1 MTYLNSDFIE
11 TQRLRNVIIR
21 WTVGAVTY
29 DLHPRYLE
37 LRIEREISLPEA
49 TAHNASEREF
59 LPGQR
64 GARVRLSLHADAALI
79 GPLSEG
85 TAGALVYGPEG
96 DTTGKPK
103 RGFDALVERFCE
115 VLNHQGM
122 ARYEV
127 TFRANGGLI
136 EGAF

>member
-1 MTYLNSDFIE
+1 MSYLNSDFIE

-49 TAHNASEREF
+49 TPHNASEREF

-64 GARVRLSLHADAALI
+64 GARVRLSLHADSALI

-85 TAGALVYGPEG
+85 TAGLLIYGPEG
-96 DTTGKPK
+96 DAAGKPK
-103 RGFDALVERFCE
+103 RGFEALVERFCE
-115 VLNHQGM
+115 VLNHQGI

-127 TFRANGGLI
+127 EFRASGGMI
-136 EGAF
+136 EETF